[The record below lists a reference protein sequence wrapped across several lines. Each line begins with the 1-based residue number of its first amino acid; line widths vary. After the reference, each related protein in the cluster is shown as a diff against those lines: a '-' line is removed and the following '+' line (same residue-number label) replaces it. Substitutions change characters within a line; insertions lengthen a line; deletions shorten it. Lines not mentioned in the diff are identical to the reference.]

1 MEPLADP
8 RLTLSPPRGSGT
20 TAQRKAATV
29 IHTPQDLLVYAL
41 QEIQDAE
48 AQASQAVQN
57 QLRLIENEE
66 LGKLLERRLEQ
77 GGRLLR
83 DVSQSLEALG
93 GQGRGDPNT
102 AARGLIEQA
111 GRVVELA
118 QTPELKQ
125 VALIAGVQK
134 LEHYCIAAWGTVRS
148 LANEVGQQ
156 DLARA
161 MQRALDEGYALDREL
176 SNLAEGW
183 VNPTAIEQADLAQDG
198 EA

>member
-1 MEPLADP
+1 MEPLAGP
-8 RLTLSPPRGSGT
+8 RLTLSPLTG
-20 TAQRKAATV
+20 AAPPHSERHAAV
-29 IHTPQDLLVYAL
+29 IQTPQDLLVYAL

-48 AQASQAVQN
+48 TQASQAMQN
-57 QLRLIENEE
+57 QIRLVEDEE

-83 DVSQSLEALG
+83 DVSQGLEALG

-111 GRVVELA
+111 GRVVQLA

-183 VNPTAIEQADLAQDG
+183 VNPTAIEQADLARDG

>member
-20 TAQRKAATV
+20 TTQRKAATV
-29 IHTPQDLLVYAL
+29 IQTPQDLLVYAL

-83 DVSQSLEALG
+83 DVSQALQALG

-111 GRVVELA
+111 ERVVQLA

>member
-1 MEPLADP
+1 MI
-8 RLTLSPPRGSGT
+8 
-20 TAQRKAATV
+20 Q
-29 IHTPQDLLVYAL
+29 TPQDLLVYAL

-48 AQASQAVQN
+48 TQASQALQN
-57 QLRLIENEE
+57 QIQLVENEE

-83 DVSQSLEALG
+83 DVSQGLEALG

-111 GRVVELA
+111 ERVVQLA

-176 SNLAEGW
+176 SNLAEGR

>member
-1 MEPLADP
+1 MEPLACP

-20 TAQRKAATV
+20 TTQRKAATV

-48 AQASQAVQN
+48 AQSLQAVQN

-83 DVSQSLEALG
+83 DVSQALQALG

-111 GRVVELA
+111 ERVVELA

-125 VALIAGVQK
+125 VSLIAGVQK

-156 DLARA
+156 DLARG
-161 MQRALDEGYALDREL
+161 MQRALDDGYALDREL
-176 SNLAEGW
+176 SNLAEGR

>member
-1 MEPLADP
+1 MEPLAGP

-20 TAQRKAATV
+20 TTQRKAATV
-29 IHTPQDLLVYAL
+29 IQTPQDLLVYAL

-83 DVSQSLEALG
+83 DVSQALRALG

-111 GRVVELA
+111 ERVVELA

>member
-1 MEPLADP
+1 
-8 RLTLSPPRGSGT
+8 
-20 TAQRKAATV
+20 V
-29 IHTPQDLLVYAL
+29 IQTPQDLLVYAL

-83 DVSQSLEALG
+83 DVSQALRALG

-111 GRVVELA
+111 ERVVELA

-161 MQRALDEGYALDREL
+161 MQRALDEGHALDREL

>member
-1 MEPLADP
+1 MI
-8 RLTLSPPRGSGT
+8 
-20 TAQRKAATV
+20 Q
-29 IHTPQDLLVYAL
+29 TPQDLLVYAL

-48 AQASQAVQN
+48 TQASQALQN
-57 QLRLIENEE
+57 QLRLAEDEE

-83 DVSQSLEALG
+83 DVSQALEALG

-111 GRVVELA
+111 GRVVQLA

-148 LANEVGQQ
+148 LANEAGQQ

>member
-1 MEPLADP
+1 MI
-8 RLTLSPPRGSGT
+8 
-20 TAQRKAATV
+20 Q
-29 IHTPQDLLVYAL
+29 TPQELLVYAL

-48 AQASQAVQN
+48 TQASQALQN
-57 QLRLIENEE
+57 QIRLVEDEE

-93 GQGRGDPNT
+93 GQGRGEPNT

-111 GRVVELA
+111 ERVVQLA

-134 LEHYCIAAWGTVRS
+134 LEHYCIAAWGTARS

-156 DLARA
+156 ELARA

-176 SNLAEGW
+176 SNLAEGR
-183 VNPTAIEQADLAQDG
+183 VNPTAVEQADLARDG

>member
-1 MEPLADP
+1 MQPLADP

-20 TAQRKAATV
+20 ATQRKAATV
-29 IHTPQDLLVYAL
+29 IQTPQDLLVYAL

-83 DVSQSLEALG
+83 DVSQALQALG

-111 GRVVELA
+111 ERVVELA

-156 DLARA
+156 DLART
-161 MQRALDEGYALDREL
+161 MQRAVDEGYALDREL